1 MSGQTVK
8 NNYKNKLSKQ
18 TVQTNC
24 QKKLSKKMSKQTVKA
39 NCQKSVSKQKRLSQN
54 KLSEQT
60 CQNLIFLLLPNWS
73 HF

>member
-1 MSGQTVK
+1 MSEQTTEA
-8 NNYKNKLSKQ
+8 NCLNKLSKQ
-18 TVQTNC
+18 TVKPNC
-24 QKKLSKKMSKQTVKA
+24 QNKLVKKMSKQTVKA
-39 NCQKSVSKQKRLSQN
+39 NCQKSVSKQKRMSQN